1 MPVADLPFET
11 ASWGRRVVALL
22 VDYAACWGVM
32 LLIYGGDWFGN
43 GSVPSIYLNLL
54 FVAESALLIA
64 LVRRLVRSARDP
76 AAGGPDRRQRPAV
89 SLLRALLRQVLII
102 LVIPPLVFRPDG
114 RGLHDLVAGSATVPL
129 QVPVKRWPQ
138 RPRRSTPSHGSSLRA
153 GPATLLNL
161 PGCAPRT
168 SPGLSGP
175 HVAAHALHRMVGTG
189 PLGIGTAGAR
199 RRSP

>member
-1 MPVADLPFET
+1 VPDLPFET
-11 ASWGRRVVALL
+11 ASWERRILALL

-64 LVRRLVRSARDP
+64 LSGGSFGQLATRLRVVRIDGS
-76 AAGGPDRRQRPAV
+76 GRPL
-89 SLLRALLRQVLII
+89 SLLRALLRQVMII

-129 QVPVKRWPQ
+129 QVSTQ
-138 RPRRSTPSHGSSLRA
+138 R
-153 GPATLLNL
+153 
-161 PGCAPRT
+161 
-168 SPGLSGP
+168 
-175 HVAAHALHRMVGTG
+175 
-189 PLGIGTAGAR
+189 
-199 RRSP
+199 

>member
-32 LLIYGGDWFGN
+32 LLIYGGDWFGS

-54 FVAESALLIA
+54 FLGESALLMA
-64 LVRRLVRSARDP
+64 LSGGSFGQLATRLRVVRIDGS
-76 AAGGPDRRQRPAV
+76 GRPLT
-89 SLLRALLRQVLII
+89 LLRALLRQVMIL

-129 QVPVKRWPQ
+129 QVPRTQP
-138 RPRRSTPSHGSSLRA
+138 
-153 GPATLLNL
+153 
-161 PGCAPRT
+161 PGA
-168 SPGLSGP
+168 
-175 HVAAHALHRMVGTG
+175 
-189 PLGIGTAGAR
+189 
-199 RRSP
+199 